1 MHETV
6 FYLAAIWMAG
16 LLGAAIVL
24 IIRAADVLTK
34 ILALD
39 TVSLLLI
46 AMLILYGDAR
56 RSSYYLDAALILAL
70 LSFVSTIAAVR
81 YQRDGKVFE

>member
-6 FYLAAIWMAG
+6 FYVAAIWTAG
-16 LLGAAIVL
+16 LLAAAIVL
-24 IIRAADVLTK
+24 IIRAGDVLIK

-39 TVSLLLI
+39 TVALLLI
-46 AMLILYGDAR
+46 ATLILYGDAK

-81 YQRDGKVFE
+81 YRQEGKIFG